1 MGYRLTWCATR
12 LSEYQG
18 YSLRKSSLKEQTAN
32 ATCGPLQC
40 ILHWE
45 IVRKVKRA
53 SFPCVA
59 FFPCRLT
66 FRTISQCKIH
76 WRGTACCV
84 FCLCF
89 QRRRSRSIT
98 LITAKRESSTRSGW
112 SVTRTRAAQP
122 GRIRIFFII
131 LKYYVI
137 NKRSQHHI
145 SWGPCSR
152 KNSNFTAI

>member
-1 MGYRLTWCATR
+1 MLEPDQDTIGEVGSRPHTIVEGVRRNSPIANSTGPLLYLLYICRWKNKPQTQHAAFSNVFYT
-12 LSEYQG
+12 G
-18 YSLRKSSLKEQTAN
+18 KSSEKLN
-32 ATCGPLQC
+32 VL
-40 ILHWE
+40 LF
-45 IVRKVKRA
+45 RA
-53 SFPCVA
+53 LL

-98 LITAKRESSTRSGW
+98 LITAKRESCPRSGW

-122 GRIRIFFII
+122 GR
-131 LKYYVI
+131 L
-137 NKRSQHHI
+137 
-145 SWGPCSR
+145 
-152 KNSNFTAI
+152 